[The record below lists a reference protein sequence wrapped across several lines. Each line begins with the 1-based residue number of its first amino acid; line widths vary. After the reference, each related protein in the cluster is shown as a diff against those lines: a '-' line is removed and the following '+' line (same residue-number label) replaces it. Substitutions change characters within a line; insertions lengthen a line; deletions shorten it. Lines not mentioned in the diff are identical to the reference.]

1 MKKILLIFLFSYF
14 SLFSTS
20 IKYNDIVIER
30 GNNYF
35 ISFIIEDIT
44 QNLDEN
50 SEVSLTFS
58 YNGFMINPLS
68 FEGTNIEV
76 TDFKSDLNIED
87 IRKSILSLKLKIK
100 DLDLIKNSIDT
111 LFLLNIEAL
120 ASQDSVSQIGLENF
134 KIDEQEFTIDYIAG
148 KIKTKSLMINLENDV
163 SNVYPNPFIL
173 TSTIDLN
180 IYYDSKLS
188 INLYPID
195 ARSMLYN
202 IERNYFRILIYDS
215 SNNEIKFNE
224 GMQILAGRYKMVLF
238 PNKNM
243 ISSGS
248 YQIQIKLNENTYYK
262 NFIYGE

>member
-1 MKKILLIFLFSYF
+1 
-14 SLFSTS
+14 
-20 IKYNDIVIER
+20 
-30 GNNYF
+30 
-35 ISFIIEDIT
+35 
-44 QNLDEN
+44 
-50 SEVSLTFS
+50 
-58 YNGFMINPLS
+58 
-68 FEGTNIEV
+68 
-76 TDFKSDLNIED
+76 
-87 IRKSILSLKLKIK
+87 
-100 DLDLIKNSIDT
+100 
-111 LFLLNIEAL
+111 
-120 ASQDSVSQIGLENF
+120 
-134 KIDEQEFTIDYIAG
+134 
-148 KIKTKSLMINLENDV
+148 MINLENDV